1 MVVADT
7 IGPENAKHCRGETP
21 DDEFQCGRF
30 GVNNI
35 FDRMPPIVP
44 DSRNEFS
51 RLSRSNT
58 TPERYDPLGRYVN
71 IGVNV
76 NF

>member
-1 MVVADT
+1 MSFNVA
-7 IGPENAKHCRGETP
+7 KQ
-21 DDEFQCGRF
+21 FSLRF
-30 GVNNI
+30 VVNNI